1 MKDKISA
8 SSSAAAVLKSLKET
22 KIIDMTKKGYDIV
35 KEELTSTPSRRRRM
49 KNVVHLFI
57 LDYMLFM

>member
-1 MKDKISA
+1 M
-8 SSSAAAVLKSLKET
+8 
-22 KIIDMTKKGYDIV
+22 DMTKKGYDIV

-57 LDYMLFM
+57 LDYMFFM